1 MVEKD
6 IEGAINGS
14 STGTISL
21 REIINY
27 VEENTGKHAILSDDG
42 EVAPYN
48 GEPEYSINTEKAE
61 KKGYHFSNLKEWIYQ
76 LLDYYI
82 ELVNKGN

>member
-1 MVEKD
+1 MALEC
-6 IEGAINGS
+6 AINGS